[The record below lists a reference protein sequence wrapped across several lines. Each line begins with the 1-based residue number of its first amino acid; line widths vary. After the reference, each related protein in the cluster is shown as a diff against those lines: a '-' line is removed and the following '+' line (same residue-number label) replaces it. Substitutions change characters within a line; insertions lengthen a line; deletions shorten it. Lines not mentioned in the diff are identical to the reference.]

1 MADTSG
7 NEFTIIAADR
17 IDKAIEKLGATAA
30 IDNIG
35 KALEIT
41 STGVVIGSSSTTPE
55 NFVGI
60 VKAVS
65 GEAEAEFEKAQV
77 VDAFITGRNPT
88 EVPYY
93 NGHVSVPKG
102 ASLTVERNLTTYVLC
117 TDNSIKFGDLIAP
130 DDDGK
135 FSKASSY
142 DDAVGRAYSD
152 ADSNNV
158 VRAYIRGI

>member
-1 MADTSG
+1 MADTTG
-7 NEFTIIAADR
+7 NEFTIVAAER
-17 IDKAIEKLGATAA
+17 IEKAIEKVGKTAA

-41 STGVVIGSSSTTPE
+41 DTGVKLATATTAPD

-65 GEAEAEFEKAQV
+65 GEAEAEFETARV
-77 VDAFITGRNPT
+77 VDGLITGRDPT
-88 EVPYY
+88 QVGYY
-93 NGHVSVPKG
+93 NGNVHVPKG
-102 ASLTVERNLTTYVLC
+102 ASLTVERNRMTYVLC
-117 TDNSIKFGDLIAP
+117 KDSSIKFGDLLTTDA
-130 DDDGK
+130 DGK
-135 FSKASSY
+135 FAKAATY
-142 DDAVGRAYSD
+142 DKAVGRAYSD